1 MDNTGKLKAGHP
13 AKFFHPVLGMV
24 DATKGLN
31 AQQEKVLEAEGRLVR
46 SSSTGK
52 ADKDK

>member
-13 AKFFHPVLGMV
+13 AKFFHYALGIV

-31 AQQEKVLEAEGRLVR
+31 EHQQKVLAEEGRLEKN
-46 SSSTGK
+46 SSTGK